1 MCKEGREGDGCGPQ
15 PHPDSPNS
23 RRKEIKIYDRLTS
36 LLFSLPSFLS
46 IVDLVTHT
54 MGMVGVAEGE
64 KRGKI
69 QFS

>member
-1 MCKEGREGDGCGPQ
+1 MGVAL
-15 PHPDSPNS
+15 S
-23 RRKEIKIYDRLTS
+23 LTPIPPFQKKRNQN
-36 LLFSLPSFLS
+36 LRPTNLPPFFSPSFLS
-46 IVDLVTHT
+46 IVDVVTHT